1 MAERKQITLIYSYND
16 NWIGG
21 TYYILNIIKALNT
34 LDDDLKPLLL
44 ILHSKKSSI
53 SPINEISYPY
63 ISFMV
68 IDLRLSFFERLVNK
82 FFYHLDGRMIFK
94 ITLPKGIGE
103 NVYPLAY
110 NVSNKNI
117 AKGRYWI
124 ADLQEY
130 FLPEFFSNSEIRS
143 RKAVHKSFVKD
154 QSPIVFSSK
163 TALQDFDS
171 SYPNNSNQKYVLNFA
186 SFIDKTYKEININEL
201 LGKFNIAKPYFI
213 VSNQFWLHKNH
224 KVVLNALKFF
234 KGTEYDFQLVFTG
247 KESDYRNPEYFE
259 SLKNFIKENELGKY
273 ILSLGFIERNE
284 QLQLMSNAIAIIQPS
299 LFEGWST
306 VVEDAKAVNKYILVS
321 DIPLHREQINFN
333 CDFFDPKD
341 DKDLAQKM
349 MKTLDVNPKITP
361 YDYGEKQKQVA
372 KDFLRIFE

>member
-1 MAERKQITLIYSYND
+1 MVTRKQITLIYSYDD

-34 LDDDLKPLLL
+34 LNDNLKPSLL
-44 ILHSKKSSI
+44 ILHSKKSATNPI
-53 SPINEISYPY
+53 SEISYPY
-63 ISFMV
+63 ISFKV
-68 IDLRLSFFERLVNK
+68 VDLRLSFSKRLVNK
-82 FFYHLDGRMIFK
+82 FFYYLNGKMFFK
-94 ITLPKGIGE
+94 IALPDDIGN

-117 AKGRYWI
+117 NKGRYWI

-130 FLPEFFSNSEIRS
+130 FLPEFFSASEIRS
-143 RKAVHKSFVKD
+143 RKAVHRNFVKN
-154 QSPIVFSSK
+154 QSPIVFSSN

-171 SYPNNSNQKYVLNFA
+171 SYPNNRNDKFVLNFA
-186 SFIDKTYKEININEL
+186 SFIDESYRDIEINGL
-201 LGKFNIAKPYFI
+201 LGKFNITKPYFI

-224 KVVLNALKFF
+224 KVVLNALRAFRG
-234 KGTEYDFQLVFTG
+234 KGYDFQVVFTG

-259 SLKNFIKENELGKY
+259 SLKNFIEENELSQY

-284 QLQLMSNAIAIIQPS
+284 QLQLMANSIAIIQPS

-333 CDFFDPKD
+333 CEFFDPKD

-349 MKTLDVNPKITP
+349 IKVLDLNPQITP
-361 YDYGEKQKQVA
+361 YDYVEKQKQVA